1 MDVGNKRVL
10 VTGGSGFMG
19 TRLVAAL
26 LEAGH
31 RVTIYDKQQSK
42 AFPEISVVADVRD
55 KDRLTSA
62 CRDME
67 VIYHLAAEH
76 ADDVRPTSLYYDVNV
91 KGAAHVVSA
100 VVSQGIQRIVFTST
114 VALYGLNAGIPDEE
128 SPARPFNEY
137 GKSKLQAEEVFRRWA
152 GDDPARSLVIVRPAV
167 IFGEGNRGNVFNL
180 LSQIASRHFV
190 MVGKGANRKSMGY
203 VENITA
209 FLVHVLSMGAGTHV
223 YNYADKPDLTAAE
236 LVAIARRKLQQ
247 TGRIPRVP
255 YWAGLAGGYLFD
267 LAALMTRSQFPIS
280 SIRIKKFCA
289 GTQIAADK
297 LHQTGFIPPY
307 TLEQGL
313 ERMIAADFHPYSQT

>member
-1 MDVGNKRVL
+1 MDAGAKRVL
-10 VTGGSGFMG
+10 VTGGSGFIG

-31 RVTIYDKQQSK
+31 MVTIYDKRQSTV
-42 AFPEISVVADVRD
+42 FPEMSIVADVRD
-55 KDRLTSA
+55 KARLASA
-62 CRDME
+62 CHGME

-91 KGAAHVVSA
+91 KGAENLVSA
-100 VVSQGIQRIVFTST
+100 AVSQGIQRIIFTST
-114 VALYGLNAGIPDEE
+114 IALYGLNAGIPDET

-137 GKSKLQAEEVFRRWA
+137 GTSKLQAEEIFRPWA
-152 GDDPARSLVIVRPAV
+152 GEDPARSLVIVRPAV

-180 LSQIASRHFV
+180 LSQIASGHFI

-203 VENITA
+203 VENISA
-209 FLVHVLSMGAGTHV
+209 FLVHALSLGPGTHV

-236 LVAIARRKLQQ
+236 LVEIARRKLHQNNR
-247 TGRIPRVP
+247 TLRVP
-255 YWAGLAGGYLFD
+255 YWIGLAGGYLFD
-267 LAALMTRSQFPIS
+267 LAALVTGRQFPIS

-297 LHQTGFIPPY
+297 IRETGFTPRY
-307 TLEQGL
+307 SLEEGL
-313 ERMIAADFHPYSQT
+313 ERMIAADFQPGSKQ